1 MAARSK
7 DVIAHP
13 CDQLDSGGRRGFP
26 NRVCCKLKR
35 GVIEPPDL
43 KLLDSGAKD
52 ALILALNRA
61 GERPDRREREVEGA
75 AGAA

>member
-1 MAARSK
+1 
-7 DVIAHP
+7 
-13 CDQLDSGGRRGFP
+13 
-26 NRVCCKLKR
+26 
-35 GVIEPPDL
+35 VIEPPDF
-43 KLLDSGAKD
+43 KLLDSAAKD